1 MASYEKLELTYLKIL
16 RKAIIFFASLSLVV
30 VIVASAIGLFNIGAF
45 NFPSS
50 NAPDIT
56 STDVVEVLTAKDNE
70 TPDAAPAVAPEQEEK
85 DPLQEYYD
93 RCFSA
98 IHDFST
104 THDPSIDPNEFIKG
118 FINEI
123 EIRTH
128 RFDEQDIA
136 KAYVSGLADTFK
148 KALKDNAVIELTKK
162 YHPLDV
168 ANSVYNTYNKMFYE
182 NLQAK
187 INKKEADAS
196 EAAMKRAGGLGIL
209 TFAGGAFLSFLL
221 LAFLMI
227 FVKIELN
234 LRQMAEKN

>member
-70 TPDAAPAVAPEQEEK
+70 TPDAAPAVSKEQKEK
-85 DPLQEYYD
+85 DPFQEYYD
-93 RCFSA
+93 RCYSA

-104 THDPSIDPNEFIKG
+104 THDPSYPYEFRKG
-118 FINEI
+118 Q
-123 EIRTH
+123 IRT
-128 RFDEQDIA
+128 RSNSLDEQDIA
-136 KAYVSGLADTFK
+136 KAYVSGLADTLE

-162 YHPLDV
+162 DHALDIAIRV
-168 ANSVYNTYNKMFYE
+168 YDTYNTMFYE